1 MLGGILNYRVLCHAF
16 DATRE
21 FYLRRAFDAMLGFYS
36 RRAFGVAAKFCLG
49 YRRNR
54 EVKFCRAEFRNEAPK
69 SRLYKILKPRFYTLK
84 FYACRRLKFRHRGC
98 ESCGVAP
105 NTHHL
110 KFYDRATEFLRDKA
124 LKFYRGAARE
134 IRVAKEFSKIAKFH
148 RIKFR
153 YAVKFYRAKFYLV
166 AKFYRSA
173 KFKRLQYF
181 KASPSS
187 YARSGFCK

>member
-1 MLGGILNYRVLCHAF
+1 MKARVLRRAF

-21 FYLRRAFDAMLGFYS
+21 FYLRRAFDATREFYL

-54 EVKFCRAEFRNEAPK
+54 EVKFYRAAFRSEAPK
-69 SRLYKILKPRFYTLK
+69 SRLYKILKPRFYALK
-84 FYACRRLKFRHRGC
+84 FYARRSFKFRFGGC
-98 ESCGVAP
+98 GLYGATP

-110 KFYDRATEFLRDKA
+110 KFYDRAAEFLRDRA
-124 LKFYRGAARE
+124 LKFYRGAARK
-134 IRVAKEFSKIAKFH
+134 IRVAEEFSKIVKFH

-153 YAVKFYRAKFYLV
+153 YFVKFNRAKFYLV
-166 AKFYRSA
+166 AKFYRYA
-173 KFKRLQYF
+173 EFKRLQYF

-187 YARSGFCK
+187 YARSGFCR